1 MPLKENVNVKFEK
14 QGILSLIVLWLST
27 ATSIVLC
34 CCCPLCV
41 DMTKCL
47 LTTRGL
53 LAMQLGFYKL
63 NCSLVTA
70 LQTSVAA
77 LTTTL
82 MRWENFFK
90 EAKEKNPKLTTINYI
105 PYGQSSVEPH
115 IIM

>member
-1 MPLKENVNVKFEK
+1 MQLKENVNVKFVK
-14 QGILSLIVLWLST
+14 QGILTLIVLWLST
-27 ATSIVLC
+27 ATSIVLR

-82 MRWENFFK
+82 MRREIFLK

-105 PYGQSSVEPH
+105 PYVG
-115 IIM
+115 

>member
-1 MPLKENVNVKFEK
+1 MQLKENVSVKL
-14 QGILSLIVLWLST
+14 GILTVIVLWLST

-34 CCCPLCV
+34 CCCCLLCL

-70 LQTSVAA
+70 QWTSVAA
-77 LTTTL
+77 LPTL
-82 MRWENFFK
+82 MRWENTYSGKRK
-90 EAKEKNPKLTTINYI
+90 ESQIDNNNNNIFDCTA
-105 PYGQSSVEPH
+105 
-115 IIM
+115 